1 MAEKAAFVAISCES
15 IRVSNEPSQN
25 GVIERGCTGMK
36 YTLGQAAKAV
46 GKAKGTISN
55 AIKSGRL
62 SASKNDKGQYEI
74 DPSELHRVYPLND
87 TTRRLAVQL
96 NDTAPPDSPPL
107 NTVETDLLRE
117 RIEELKAD
125 LEREREHTA
134 EWRKQA
140 QTLAL
145 TQDKPAASDAR
156 SGIIG
161 RLFGKG

>member
-1 MAEKAAFVAISCES
+1 
-15 IRVSNEPSQN
+15 
-25 GVIERGCTGMK
+25 MK

-62 SASKNDKGQYEI
+62 SASKNDKGEYEI
-74 DPSELHRVYPLND
+74 DASELHRVYPLND
-87 TTRRLAVQL
+87 TTRRLNGQL
-96 NDTAPPDSPPL
+96 NDTAPPTLPPS
-107 NTVETDLLRE
+107 NTAETDLLRE
-117 RIEELKAD
+117 RIAELKAD
-125 LEREREHTA
+125 LEHERENAA

-145 TQDKPAASDAR
+145 TQDKPTAS
-156 SGIIG
+156 GLLG